1 MVPSLSILLPV
12 HNAQSYLAASAVEL
26 LELAGELA
34 DRVELL
40 IIDDGS
46 TDRTIEVAS
55 ELATCYP
62 QIDCVRHNVRRGL
75 GLVIET
81 GLRRTSGSMI
91 IVHDGISAIEPFDVH
106 RLWQRFGHGVRT
118 MSADERRRVTNRVD
132 RHLGGE
138 TPANAAYGLNTTVGG
153 FHLLERSAIAPRIG
167 RTQQRRRDAAARL
180 SAQPPAAARKA
191 PDRPNFLNRLRQF
204 AINE

>member
-12 HNAQSYLAASAVEL
+12 HNAQSHLAASAVEL

-81 GLRRTSGSMI
+81 GLRRTSGSVI
-91 IVHDGISAIEPFDVH
+91 IVHDGISDIDPFDVH
-106 RLWQRFGHGVRT
+106 RLWQRSGQGVRGL
-118 MSADERRRVTNRVD
+118 SVDERHRVTHRVD
-132 RHLGGE
+132 RYLGGE
-138 TPANAAYGLNTTVGG
+138 KTGDASRGSSTTVGG
-153 FHLLERSAIAPRIG
+153 FHLLERSSIVPHTV
-167 RTQQRRRDAAARL
+167 RTKQRRRDAAARV
-180 SAQPPAAARKA
+180 SARSPAATRQA

-204 AINE
+204 AIDE